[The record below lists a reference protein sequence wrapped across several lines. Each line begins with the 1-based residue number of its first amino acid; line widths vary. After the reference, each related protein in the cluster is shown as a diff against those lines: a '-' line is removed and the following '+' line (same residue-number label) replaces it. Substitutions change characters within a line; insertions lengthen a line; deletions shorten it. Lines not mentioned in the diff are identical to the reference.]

1 MLINIKVLV
10 IKTLTRWLCY
20 ISDVKIRQKRRV
32 QNKVSNVS
40 ETLSRDVARKEIQ
53 LASGSLACTIHCPKR
68 IRGKRGRPG
77 PLGKHGP
84 PGPQGP
90 QGPQGTQ
97 GIQGPPGPKG
107 EQGPEGP
114 KGDPGD
120 FISAPS
126 VVSPPLSMVV
136 NETDIASLQCD
147 VNGNPVPQITWLKE
161 NTSVAADKR
170 IVQSGGGIMI
180 KDVKSHDGGMYTC
193 VASNILGLVKTSATL
208 TVQGNMLLLC
218 YSCYLLKRTFMD
230 LEAINEKP
238 NLLGVE
244 IPLHDIL
251 SP

>member
-1 MLINIKVLV
+1 MGSWLNSCLLINVKVLV

-32 QNKVSNVS
+32 QKKVSNVS
-40 ETLSRDVARKEIQ
+40 ETLSRDVVRKEIQ
-53 LASGSLACTIHCPKR
+53 LALGSLACTIHFPKR

-77 PLGKHGP
+77 PPGKHGS

-107 EQGPEGP
+107 DQGPEGP

-120 FISAPS
+120 SISAPS

-147 VNGNPVPQITWLKE
+147 VKGNPVPQITWLK
-161 NTSVAADKR
+161 KKY
-170 IVQSGGGIMI
+170 QCCSGQ
-180 KDVKSHDGGMYTC
+180 TNC
-193 VASNILGLVKTSATL
+193 
-208 TVQGNMLLLC
+208 TVWWWNN
-218 YSCYLLKRTFMD
+218 D
-230 LEAINEKP
+230 
-238 NLLGVE
+238 
-244 IPLHDIL
+244 
-251 SP
+251 